1 MYPFI
6 KIKEIY
12 SSRDYKLINYLE
24 LYGIMI
30 FNIYYIQF
38 NAKNSV
44 INYLQIIAI
53 INSLI
58 SIIELIIFIYL
69 YYKENCQGKQNNEM
83 DANADSNQ
91 KIVHLIGNNNQTH
104 DNSNDT
110 PTPNSNDYQ
119 PPSMNNDGI
128 TDLV

>member
-1 MYPFI
+1 M
-6 KIKEIY
+6 E
-12 SSRDYKLINYLE
+12 
-24 LYGIMI
+24 
-30 FNIYYIQF
+30 
-38 NAKNSV
+38 
-44 INYLQIIAI
+44 
-53 INSLI
+53 
-58 SIIELIIFIYL
+58 
-69 YYKENCQGKQNNEM
+69 
-83 DANADSNQ
+83 ANADSNQ